1 MREWHRYTA
10 EFKKNAVERLK
21 GCTNVEALAR
31 ELKVSRGIL
40 YLWRDKAEGR
50 DRPKRPGPVVDTPA
64 IAALKK
70 EVADLKLALGEK
82 AVEADFF
89 RGALQRIED
98 RHRKAENNGD
108 PASTTTSR
116 KRRPT
121 PRCSAKQTSSNHAEA
136 QVSIS

>member
-1 MREWHRYTA
+1 MREWHRYTP
-10 EFKKNAVERLK
+10 EFKKKAVERLK
-21 GCTNVEALAR
+21 GCTNIEALAR

-70 EVADLKLALGEK
+70 EVTDLKLALADK
-82 AVEADFF
+82 ALEADFF

-98 RHRKAENNGD
+98 RHRKAENSGD
-108 PASTTTSR
+108 RASTTTSR
-116 KRRPT
+116 KRR
-121 PRCSAKQTSSNHAEA
+121 
-136 QVSIS
+136 